1 MNVPHNTRSN
11 VANLGAPDHA
21 QADAPTAAALALV
34 AGDCSDSLTDT
45 LNAFRALEHL
55 TTPTGRGDSERLD
68 LTRTEMG
75 ALLRVLNNDLARQID
90 AMASATNGV
99 RAAVRG
105 LP

>member
-11 VANLGAPDHA
+11 VANLGATDHA
-21 QADAPTAAALALV
+21 QADAPTAAELALV

-45 LNAFRALEHL
+45 LSAFRALEHL
-55 TTPTGRGDSERLD
+55 TTPTGRLDSERLAP
-68 LTRTEMG
+68 TRTEMG

-90 AMASATNGV
+90 AMVSATNGV

>member
-11 VANLGAPDHA
+11 DANLGATDRA
-21 QADAPTAAALALV
+21 QANAPTAAALALV

-55 TTPTGRGDSERLD
+55 TTPTGRLDSERLD
-68 LTRTEMG
+68 PTRTEMG
-75 ALLRVLNNDLARQID
+75 ALLRVLNNELARQID
-90 AMASATNGV
+90 ALASATNGV

-105 LP
+105 VS